1 MRWLQRL
8 FHKSSAERELDQELR
23 FHLEQ
28 QILDNLAAGMSPEEA
43 RRDALI
49 KLGGIERVKE
59 EVRDTRWER
68 HVDNIVRDFRCA
80 IRNLRKDSRSTL
92 IAILALALG
101 IGACTVVFSVV
112 YNVFVNALPYKNFS
126 RSVIFKI
133 QNLENAGGWRGRDFF
148 YPEEFRAFRE
158 QNHVFEEMMATARE
172 RVSYDDGKSVR
183 YWPFGATVT
192 SNTFD
197 FLGVEPLLGRTISQ
211 EDAKLGT
218 PPVFVMNYRLWQTE
232 FAGDPKILNTS
243 FILNGMP
250 TILVGIMPQQ
260 FNAFDSSYWVAAS
273 DDTVGGTLIGRLKP
287 GIGVRGAAAD
297 LDAIA
302 HRLQKVDPK
311 GRFPEK
317 FAIVAEPLL
326 DRLIG
331 GFRKTLY
338 SLLAAVLLLLLIACS
353 NVASLLLARAT
364 AREREMA
371 MRSALGAT
379 RGRLVRQ
386 LLVESFVLAAAACGA
401 GCVLAYFALRIVVA
415 LIPAGTLPD
424 ESVIRINGPV
434 LLLSMG
440 AMIVTTIL
448 CGLAPALHV
457 VRSDLQPRLAGSG
470 KGVGGSFRHE
480 KLRAGLVVSEVALSI
495 LLLIGAGLLLH
506 SFFVL
511 TRVDLGFDPKNVLY
525 FELNLP
531 RTYNT
536 DVPGS
541 REKKN
546 ELTRQL
552 LDRLRAMPGVI
563 SVAESNQHPPLMYEW
578 SDIIIPGR
586 PHAERWETRFESVS
600 EGYFQILGLP
610 LVRGRFLSGDDVTV
624 ARDVMV
630 VNQAFAREY
639 FPNEDPIGHKV
650 KLAFLDQPFL
660 DAPHDTYF
668 EIVGIVRD
676 YKTRNRENPAW
687 ESFPEVF
694 FPYSVQGYSWR
705 TFMARTAVVPNSL
718 LKNVGQEV
726 RALDPAVRIAESGT
740 LEGALREYYR
750 GPQFELATLA
760 AFALTGLL
768 LVVIGIFS
776 VMAYTVSL
784 QTHEIGVRMALGAQ
798 QTDILRLVLV
808 KGFRL
813 VMAGILFGLLASY
826 VLTRFLASEISGVST
841 TDPWTFVGVV
851 AIVVFV
857 GLAACLVPARS
868 AARVDPIVALRY
880 E

>member
-1 MRWLQRL
+1 
-8 FHKSSAERELDQELR
+8 
-23 FHLEQ
+23 
-28 QILDNLAAGMSPEEA
+28 
-43 RRDALI
+43 
-49 KLGGIERVKE
+49 
-59 EVRDTRWER
+59 
-68 HVDNIVRDFRCA
+68 
-80 IRNLRKDSRSTL
+80 
-92 IAILALALG
+92 
-101 IGACTVVFSVV
+101 
-112 YNVFVNALPYKNFS
+112 
-126 RSVIFKI
+126 
-133 QNLENAGGWRGRDFF
+133 
-148 YPEEFRAFRE
+148 
-158 QNHVFEEMMATARE
+158 
-172 RVSYDDGKSVR
+172 
-183 YWPFGATVT
+183 
-192 SNTFD
+192 
-197 FLGVEPLLGRTISQ
+197 
-211 EDAKLGT
+211 
-218 PPVFVMNYRLWQTE
+218 
-232 FAGDPKILNTS
+232 
-243 FILNGMP
+243 
-250 TILVGIMPQQ
+250 
-260 FNAFDSSYWVAAS
+260 
-273 DDTVGGTLIGRLKP
+273 
-287 GIGVRGAAAD
+287 
-297 LDAIA
+297 
-302 HRLQKVDPK
+302 
-311 GRFPEK
+311 
-317 FAIVAEPLL
+317 
-326 DRLIG
+326 
-331 GFRKTLY
+331 
-338 SLLAAVLLLLLIACS
+338 
-353 NVASLLLARAT
+353 
-364 AREREMA
+364 
-371 MRSALGAT
+371 
-379 RGRLVRQ
+379 
-386 LLVESFVLAAAACGA
+386 
-401 GCVLAYFALRIVVA
+401 VA

-440 AMIVTTIL
+440 ATIVTTIL

-457 VRSDLQPRLAGSG
+457 MRSDLQPRLTGSG
-470 KGVGGSFRHE
+470 KGVGGSFRHG

-495 LLLIGAGLLLH
+495 LLLIGAGLLLR

-578 SDIIIPGR
+578 SDIVIPGR

-650 KLAFLDQPFL
+650 KLVFLDRPFL

-676 YKTRNRENPAW
+676 YKTRNHENPAW

-705 TFMARTAVVPNSL
+705 TFMARTAVDPNSL

-760 AFALTGLL
+760 AFAVTGLL

-798 QTDILRLVLV
+798 QTNILRLVLV

-813 VMAGILFGLLASY
+813 VTVGILLGLLASY

-841 TDPWTFVGVV
+841 TDPWTFVAVV
-851 AIVVFV
+851 AIVVLV
-857 GLAACLVPARS
+857 GLAACLLPARS
-868 AARVDPIVALRY
+868 AARVDPVVALRY